1 MVDTVI
7 DVSHYQAGLKLAPFK
22 AAGGVAV
29 IAKASEA
36 VTTADPSFADF
47 RIQAA
52 AAHLGFASYH
62 FMSAS
67 DPNEQAAWFL
77 KCAAPV
83 EGERIICDWE
93 APGVTAAMV
102 VDFLEAVFEARPDL
116 ELTVYSGSAAKA
128 GIDDAS
134 SAWLKANT
142 ALWLAQYTSGA
153 PTWPTGV
160 WRTWS
165 LWQYTDAATVPGYS
179 GAVDGSKFNG
189 SNANLLKWFG
199 PSPVEAPKPV
209 LVTPAPAPIATVT
222 MTLSSDVPFI
232 LIVNGTK
239 IVLPGA

>member
-1 MVDTVI
+1 MGDTVI
-7 DVSHYQAGLKLAPFK
+7 DVSHYQAGLKLAPFA
-22 AAGGVAV
+22 AAGGQAV

-52 AAHLGFASYH
+52 AAPLAFASYH

-67 DPNEQAAWFL
+67 DPLQQAAWFL

-83 EGERIICDWE
+83 EGERIVCDWE

-116 ELTVYSGSAAKA
+116 ELTVYSGSSAKA

-165 LWQYTDAATVPGYS
+165 LWQYTDKGSVPGYG

-189 SNANLLKWFG
+189 SNANLRKWFG
-199 PSPVEAPKPV
+199 PSPAVAPPIV
-209 LVTPAPAPIATVT
+209 VTPPPAPMATVT